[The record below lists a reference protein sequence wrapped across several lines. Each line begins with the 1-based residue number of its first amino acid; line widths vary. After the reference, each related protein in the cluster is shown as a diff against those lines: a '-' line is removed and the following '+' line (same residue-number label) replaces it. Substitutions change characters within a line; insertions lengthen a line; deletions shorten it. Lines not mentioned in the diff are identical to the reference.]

1 MFIHLYKRN
10 LPWNTTFLN
19 LYRVGYLNLLH
30 SKETF
35 DYEKLSHHLPEEIV
49 DFLKYVKI

>member
-10 LPWNTTFLN
+10 IPWNTTFLN
-19 LYRVGYLNLLH
+19 LYRFGYLNLLH
-30 SKETF
+30 SKETI
-35 DYEKLSHHLPEEIV
+35 DDGKLSHHLPEEIV